1 MSRCTGL
8 IGVPLF
14 CIATLAIAQAPTR
27 AADPIF
33 VRAQTLVSDGN
44 GVAGRALIDS
54 VIAKTPPTSQLYPQ
68 ALFWRATLAANAADA
83 ESDYKHIVVDYPLA
97 PQAEDAL
104 LRLAQL
110 ELARGDRDGAL
121 NHLQRIP
128 RDYPRSKSLARA
140 SYWTA
145 RVLFEKN
152 DIPNACAA
160 NASALAQAD
169 VSEVELRN
177 QIQYQGQRCPA
188 VAAVATTTAP
198 AAPVPT
204 PVTSATATIP
214 PASVTASTTSAK
226 AIPATSTAST
236 TPAKVT
242 PATSTASKP
251 VVPAVA
257 VKPEAIVTDSPKVRA
272 PSPVHKTI
280 PIAAVPRPKPPAE
293 ANDAKPS
300 IVDPSKA
307 PKAVAESPKAPK
319 AVAENTEP
327 KRNTPVSRGNGYS
340 VQVAAYTHKAEADKL
355 VSSLTK
361 RGYSA
366 RVDGSV
372 APFRVRI
379 GRYTTERD
387 AEDALKKLKSKHMDG
402 FVVRAPER

>member
-1 MSRCTGL
+1 
-8 IGVPLF
+8 
-14 CIATLAIAQAPTR
+14 
-27 AADPIF
+27 
-33 VRAQTLVSDGN
+33 
-44 GVAGRALIDS
+44 
-54 VIAKTPPTSQLYPQ
+54 LYPQ
-68 ALFWRATLAANAADA
+68 ALFWRATLAASAADA

-214 PASVTASTTSAK
+214 PASVTASTTPAK
-226 AIPATSTAST
+226 AI
-236 TPAKVT
+236 

-251 VVPAVA
+251 VVPAA
-257 VKPEAIVTDSPKVRA
+257 AIKPEAIVTDSPKVRA

-280 PIAAVPRPKPPAE
+280 PTTTVPRPKPPAE

-307 PKAVAESPKAPK
+307 PKAVAE
-319 AVAENTEP
+319 NTEP
-327 KRNTPVSRGNGYS
+327 KRNTPVSRGSGYS
-340 VQVAAYTHKAEADKL
+340 VQVAAYTHKGEADKL

-387 AEDALKKLKSKHMDG
+387 AEDALKKLKSRHMDG

>member
-1 MSRCTGL
+1 MSRCAGFIGL
-8 IGVPLF
+8 PLF
-14 CIATLAIAQAPTR
+14 FVATLAAAQAPSR
-27 AADPIF
+27 PADPIF

-54 VIAKTPPTSQLYPQ
+54 VISKTPPTSQLYPQ
-68 ALFWRATLAANAADA
+68 ALFWRATLASNAADA

-160 NASALAQAD
+160 NANALAQAEI
-169 VSEVELRN
+169 SEIELRN

-188 VAAVATTTAP
+188 AAVAATTTAP
-198 AAPVPT
+198 VSPAPVSPT
-204 PVTSATATIP
+204 TTPPAPTTATSL
-214 PASVTASTTSAK
+214 PASG
-226 AIPATSTAST
+226 TAST
-236 TPAKVT
+236 TPAKAT
-242 PATSTASKP
+242 TATSTPKPLVLASVEKP
-251 VVPAVA
+251 KAVDTVSA
-257 VKPEAIVTDSPKVRA
+257 TVKA
-272 PSPVHKTI
+272 PSPTPKTVAS
-280 PIAAVPRPKPPAE
+280 AAVPRPKPPTE

-307 PKAVAESPKAPK
+307 PKVVAEKPEA
-319 AVAENTEP
+319 
-327 KRNTPVSRGNGYS
+327 KRNTPASRGSGYS

-355 VSSLTK
+355 ASSLVK